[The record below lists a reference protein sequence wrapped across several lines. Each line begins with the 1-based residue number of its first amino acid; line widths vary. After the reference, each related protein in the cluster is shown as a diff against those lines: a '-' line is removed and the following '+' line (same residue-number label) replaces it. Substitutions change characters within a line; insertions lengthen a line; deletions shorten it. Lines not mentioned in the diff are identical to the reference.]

1 MARLGAFD
9 NTLVPIAWF
18 DETARAEGWFDENL
32 LPSISSAKLFLR
44 STQTNGIGATY
55 YDLDIVAGALSDTAV
70 VDTVLNGTEIQFT
83 KTAGGS
89 VVQFISGRAPVGGFT
104 LTSTDISVWLL
115 QSSLLNNVGGRYR
128 IFKRTAAGVETDITG
143 TPFDSGIEA
152 TAVNAE
158 YAWTGNV
165 TDTVFAEDDRVLL
178 KVYVTNIGVMA
189 MGTATLNFNTADGS
203 VGDSFLNV
211 FPSVVFKFNG
221 AGGVIETGDL
231 LLVF

>member
-1 MARLGAFD
+1 MARLGTFD
-9 NTLVPIAWF
+9 NTLVPLAWF

-32 LPSISSAKLFLR
+32 LPSVSKLYLR
-44 STQTNGIGATY
+44 STQTNGLGATY

-104 LTSTDISVWLL
+104 LTNTDISVWLL

-143 TPFDSGIEA
+143 TPFDNGIEV
-152 TAVNAE
+152 TTSNAE
-158 YAWTGNV
+158 YTWTGNV
-165 TDTVFAEDDRVLL
+165 TDTAFAEDDRVLL

-189 MGTATLNFNTADGS
+189 IGTATLNFNAADTLA
-203 VGDSFLNV
+203 GDSFLTV
-211 FPSVVFKFNG
+211 YPSVVFKLNG
-221 AGGVIETGDL
+221 GIETGDL

>member
-1 MARLGAFD
+1 MARLGTFD
-9 NTLVPIAWF
+9 NTLVPLAWF

-55 YDLDIVAGALSDTAV
+55 YDLDIVAGSAFNTAV
-70 VDTVLNGTEIQFT
+70 VNTVLNGTEVQFT

-89 VVQFISGRAPVGGFT
+89 IAQFISGRAPIGGFT
-104 LTSTDISVWLL
+104 LTSTDISLWLA
-115 QSSLLNNVGGRYR
+115 QSSLLNNAGGRYR

-143 TPFDSGIEA
+143 TPFDNGIEA
-152 TAVNAE
+152 TASNAE
-158 YAWTGNV
+158 YTWSGDV
-165 TDTVFAEDDRVLL
+165 TDTLFAEDDRVLL

-189 MGTATLNFNTADGS
+189 MGTVTLSFNAADGLA
-203 VGDSFLNV
+203 GNSFLNIY
-211 FPSVVFKFNG
+211 PSAVFKLNG
-221 AGGVIETGDL
+221 AGGIIETGDL